1 MKLSAYL
8 TLLAVSIL
16 PLSLHAE
23 QMDKTTDSEAME
35 VITVSYRAPLD
46 YALYQYTTELLN
58 QFRIQ
63 IEADIYTQARSG
75 SLKMAKYQSDMTA
88 WNTPYTP
95 ITIDNK
101 WVRSE

>member
-1 MKLSAYL
+1 MKLSASF
-8 TLLAVSIL
+8 TLLFVSLL

-23 QMDKTTDSEAME
+23 QMEKTTKTEAME
-35 VITVSYRAPLD
+35 VITVSYRTPLD

-58 QFRIQ
+58 QFRVQ
-63 IEADIYTQARSG
+63 IKSDIYTQARSS

-88 WNTPYTP
+88 WNTPFTAKTVDY
-95 ITIDNK
+95 K